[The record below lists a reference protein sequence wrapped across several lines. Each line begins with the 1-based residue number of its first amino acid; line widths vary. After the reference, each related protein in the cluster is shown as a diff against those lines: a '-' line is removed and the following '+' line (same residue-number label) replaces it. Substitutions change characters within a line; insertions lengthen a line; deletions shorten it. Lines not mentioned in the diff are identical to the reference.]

1 MPLQLLAIL
10 IQTDRQLPAS
20 SLCQYTFLI
29 IPVAGFHSNMLSVL
43 CFSVLLLAVSAEDSV
58 TLSPPVDTSYGPVQG
73 AVQTYDGTTV
83 HVFKGIPFAA
93 PPVGELRFA
102 SPVAPESWTDPL
114 RCVEYRNRC
123 WADTATDGLYYPP
136 PRVAPPMDEDCLH
149 LTVVVPQIKTEQQK

>member
-1 MPLQLLAIL
+1 M
-10 IQTDRQLPAS
+10 
-20 SLCQYTFLI
+20 F
-29 IPVAGFHSNMLSVL
+29 SVL
-43 CFSVLLLAVSAEDSV
+43 CVSVLLLAVSAEDSV

-102 SPVAPESWTDPL
+102 SPVAPESWREPL

-123 WADTATDGLYYPP
+123 VASYMPHDFFFYP
-136 PRVAPPMDEDCLH
+136 PRVAPPMSEDCLH
-149 LTVVVPQIKTEQQK
+149 LSVVAPQGGQEKR